1 MLCDESRESQLS
13 GKQLAFLQ
21 QPGLRDKQI
30 NADTQPP
37 NELMAQTVLPYWIA
51 GHAERFKS

>member
-1 MLCDESRESQLS
+1 MSQEESQLS

-30 NADTQPP
+30 NADTRLH
-37 NELMAQTVLPYWIA
+37 LM
-51 GHAERFKS
+51 S